1 MADGELIKPATFT
14 FGGATVC
21 PHTTA
26 PNLGAAPTMPPATGA
41 AKDGE
46 LIKPATFIFD
56 GATVATPLFGGSAA
70 SAAQTTPPPTPATGL
85 KAPLLN
91 GAPPPRPAA
100 PNFGAAT
107 VATTMAHAAA
117 AKGSAPTKAAKECTA
132 PAAPARGAAP
142 TKAAKAITMRV
153 LQLQREYIAGGMGH
167 VRAAAEAIKKASA
180 ESRQRAPKR

>member
-1 MADGELIKPATFT
+1 MHSTVPSATGAAKDGGELIKPATFT
-14 FGGATVC
+14 FGGAPVC

-46 LIKPATFIFD
+46 LIKPATFTFG

-100 PNFGAAT
+100 PNFGG
-107 VATTMAHAAA
+107 V
-117 AKGSAPTKAAKECTA
+117 
-132 PAAPARGAAP
+132 
-142 TKAAKAITMRV
+142 
-153 LQLQREYIAGGMGH
+153 
-167 VRAAAEAIKKASA
+167 
-180 ESRQRAPKR
+180 ESRDKDGNVTSCVDWPVMVFYKDAASPYEMLMF